1 MDKPV
6 PVLARWTLMI
16 HMVVATLM
24 GLALLIV
31 PAVVGSALGY
41 ADDPA
46 GLITVLRS
54 YGILLLVFGGLTSFL
69 GARAKSWERVEI
81 IVISEVAYLAVA
93 TAFYVINLITGQGPV
108 LANVLFLIVCA
119 VLLVLFWM
127 SWRKRP
133 V

>member
-1 MDKPV
+1 MDRPV
-6 PVLARWTLMI
+6 PALARWTFMI
-16 HMVVATLM
+16 HMVVATLL
-24 GLALLIV
+24 GIALLV
-31 PAVVGSALGY
+31 FPTVAGAALGY
-41 ADDPA
+41 TDDPA

-54 YGILLLVFGGLTSFL
+54 YGVLLMVFGGLTSFL
-69 GARAKSWERVEI
+69 GARARSWERVEI

-93 TAFYVINLITGQGPV
+93 TFLYVFSLITGEGPV
-108 LANVLFLIVCA
+108 LGNVMSLVMCA